1 VPVPLP
7 EVLSSPLSRASLLV
21 ALEGL
26 GLLALGGVYAV
37 AGLRADARS
46 VAGAELGAVLIA
58 GSGVL
63 LLLVARG
70 LLRRRRW
77 SLAPA
82 LAVQLL
88 ALLTALSLM
97 STPLAG
103 AATAVALLAA
113 VVLYLL
119 LSGPSRGEL
128 RPPTDG

>member
-1 VPVPLP
+1 VPLP
-7 EVLSSPLSRASLLV
+7 AVLSSPLSRAALLV
-21 ALEGL
+21 GL
-26 GLLALGGVYAV
+26 QGAGLVGLGGVYAV
-37 AGLRADARS
+37 AGLQADARS

-63 LLLVARG
+63 LVLVARG

-77 SLAPA
+77 ALAPA

-103 AATAVALLAA
+103 AATAIALLSA

-119 LSGPSRGEL
+119 LSGSSRAEL
-128 RPPTDG
+128 QPPER